1 MANKFTRF
9 INSLPGGPKGV
20 VSNFRHAERIFVD
33 NYYRLAP
40 RTKFLYYVVLRGAD
54 KEVSLLVKTA
64 DLPKYSFQGVTK
76 NVYNRTKHVYK
87 MMNYEPLTFT
97 FHDDNEGLVNQ
108 MWNEYY
114 SYYSADPGGSQLT
127 HPNGL
132 ERYSSSYGMGFP
144 IDENYFKKI
153 SLYTLSR
160 QRFNGYELIAPRIK
174 SWNHSSLDY
183 GANEPADNTMTIDYE
198 AVVYSTGRVTY
209 GSPDGFANLSYD
221 VVPSPNTVG
230 GGGLRGL
237 ANALGAGIVGD
248 IESVFGPISKDRIK
262 QRPGSFI
269 AAAISSVNAY
279 KNQTPGGRDSFG
291 SIVGELRNPN
301 VQSSVANA
309 IGGVI
314 GAKFPKVGT
323 ALGAAAAVS
332 AVSKLLQSP
341 STSKSFGKSS
351 GNQSKPLK
359 FP

>member
-9 INSLPGGPKGV
+9 INSLPGGPKGI
-20 VSNFRHAERIFVD
+20 VSNFKHAERIFVD

-64 DLPKYSFQGVTK
+64 DLPKYTFQSTTK

-87 MMNYEPLTFT
+87 MMSYEPLTFT

-114 SYYSADPGGSQLT
+114 SYYSDDPGASQSN
-127 HPNGL
+127 HPNSL
-132 ERYSSSYGMGFP
+132 DKYFSSYGMGFP
-144 IDENYFKKI
+144 TDENYFKKI

-160 QRFNGYELIAPRIK
+160 QRFIGYELIAPRIK
-174 SWNHSSLDY
+174 SWTHSNLDY
-183 GANEPADNTMTIDYE
+183 AANEPADNTMTIDYE
-198 AVVYSTGRVTY
+198 AVVYSSGRVSY
-209 GSPDGFANLSYD
+209 NSPDGFASLSYD

-237 ANALGAGIVGD
+237 ANALGAGVVGD
-248 IESVFGPISKDRIK
+248 IESIFGPISKDRIK
-262 QRPGSFI
+262 KRPGEFI
-269 AAAISSVNAY
+269 SAAIKSVNAY
-279 KNQTPGGRDSFG
+279 QQLTPGAKDSFSG
-291 SIVGELRNPN
+291 IVGQLRNPN
-301 VQSSVANA
+301 MQGSVANA

-314 GAKFPKVGT
+314 GAKFPKVGS

-332 AVSKLLQSP
+332 AVGKLLQTP
-341 STSKSFGKSS
+341 KATNSFQQAS
-351 GNQSKPLK
+351 GNLRKPPK

>member
-33 NYYRLAP
+33 NYYRLSP

-54 KEVSLLVKTA
+54 KEVSLLVKSA
-64 DLPKYSFQGVTK
+64 DLPKYSFQSVTK

-114 SYYSADPGGSQLT
+114 SYYSDDPGGSQGN

-132 ERYSSSYGMGFP
+132 DKYFSSYGMGFP
-144 IDENYFKKI
+144 TDENYFKKI
-153 SLYTLSR
+153 SLYTMSR

-174 SWNHSSLDY
+174 TWNHTNLDY
-183 GANEPADNTMTIDYE
+183 TSNEPADHTMTIDYE

-209 GSPDGFANLSYD
+209 GSPDGFATLSYD

-237 ANALGAGIVGD
+237 ANALGAGVVGD
-248 IESVFGPISKDRIK
+248 IESIFGPISKDRIK
-262 QRPGSFI
+262 KRPGEFI
-269 AAAISSVNAY
+269 SAAIKSVNTY
-279 KNQTPGGRDSFG
+279 RNLTPGGRDPLSG
-291 SIVGELRNPN
+291 IVGELKNPN
-301 VQSSVANA
+301 VQSSIANA

-314 GAKFPKVGT
+314 GAKFPKVGN
-323 ALGAAAAVS
+323 ALGAAAATA
-332 AVSKLLQSP
+332 AVGKLLQAP
-341 STSKSFGKSS
+341 SSVKSFAQSS
-351 GNQSKPLK
+351 GNAKKPPK